1 MLQNPAQNVK
11 FLDEMGDF
19 CTFWAQKSGQN
30 GHKIPPLQKRKTNKC
45 QVKSKHNTLRL
56 QL

>member
-19 CTFWAQKSGQN
+19 CTFGAQKSGQKRVQN
-30 GHKIPPLQKRKTNKC
+30 SASAKRKTNKC
-45 QVKSKHNTLRL
+45 
-56 QL
+56 